1 MSIEANLKDKRV
13 TVIGGSGFVGRYI
26 VRRLA
31 KAGAVIRV
39 AVRDVERAGFLRMSG
54 EVGQVVPVVADVTRP
69 ASLSAA
75 TEGADVVINLVGIL
89 YPSGNNSFRSAQAL
103 GAAAAAKAAKEA
115 GATQFIQVS
124 AIGANAKSK
133 AKYAKTKAEG
143 EAGVLEAFP
152 EATILR
158 PSIVFGAEDGFFNM
172 FAKLAKLTPILPLIG
187 GGQTKFQPVS
197 VHDVAEAVFQS
208 VVREDV
214 QGKTFELGGPNV
226 YTFKELIEFTLKT
239 TGRSRL
245 LVPIPWVAAKIKAAF
260 LQILPKPP
268 LTVDQVELLK
278 TDNVVAD
285 GALTLADLDINDP
298 EIIEIEVPKYIM
310 RYARRGVSKQ

>member
-133 AKYAKTKAEG
+133 LRSLLFIVIHLFF
-143 EAGVLEAFP
+143 VLSVCHHMHIFQMLP
-152 EATILR
+152 C
-158 PSIVFGAEDGFFNM
+158 GA
-172 FAKLAKLTPILPLIG
+172 A
-187 GGQTKFQPVS
+187 
-197 VHDVAEAVFQS
+197 
-208 VVREDV
+208 
-214 QGKTFELGGPNV
+214 
-226 YTFKELIEFTLKT
+226 
-239 TGRSRL
+239 
-245 LVPIPWVAAKIKAAF
+245 AAKFPSSAIQLHTLPSTKYNTF
-260 LQILPKPP
+260 LYIILW
-268 LTVDQVELLK
+268 
-278 TDNVVAD
+278 
-285 GALTLADLDINDP
+285 GAG
-298 EIIEIEVPKYIM
+298 
-310 RYARRGVSKQ
+310 R